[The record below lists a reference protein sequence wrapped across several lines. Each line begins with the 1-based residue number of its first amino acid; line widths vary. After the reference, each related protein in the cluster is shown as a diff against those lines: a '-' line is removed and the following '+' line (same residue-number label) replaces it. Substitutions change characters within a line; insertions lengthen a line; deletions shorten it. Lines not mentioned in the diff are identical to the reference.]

1 MLRLMLP
8 LAALCVFAGPIGTAL
23 GEAVDR
29 GQMDVGIF
37 AILLIPIGF
46 LLRPVAS
53 QAQAAALGVK
63 QRPWLSGRL
72 RPWQKLILPF
82 QTGAVLSTSLSCVMA
97 GGGYL
102 LGAEPGWSAP
112 NSVAFATVI
121 LGALLLG
128 FGLARLVAG
137 VMIVHFSGLWA
148 APKWAWRMGGL
159 IVVLGSLAQ
168 VAYCVESISQLAP
181 WM

>member
-1 MLRLMLP
+1 MLP
-8 LAALCVFAGPIGTAL
+8 LTVLAALAGPVGTAI

-29 GQMDVGIF
+29 GQMEIGMF
-37 AILLIPIGF
+37 SILLLPFGF
-46 LLRPVAS
+46 LLHLVGG
-53 QAQAAALGVK
+53 QAQAAVFGVQ

-72 RPWQKLILPF
+72 RRWQKLILPF
-82 QTGAVLSTSLSCVMA
+82 QTGALLSTGLSSVMA

-102 LGAEPGWSAP
+102 LGSEPGWSAP
-112 NSVAFATVI
+112 NSIAFVAVI

-128 FGLARLVAG
+128 LALARLVAG
-137 VMIVHFSGLWA
+137 VLIVQVSGLWA

-168 VAYCVESISQLAP
+168 VAYSVGSISQLVP

>member
-1 MLRLMLP
+1 MLP
-8 LAALCVFAGPIGTAL
+8 LAALGLLVGPVGTAL

-29 GQMDVGIF
+29 RQMDVGIF
-37 AILLIPIGF
+37 AILLIPVGF

-53 QAQAAALGVK
+53 QAQVAALGVK
-63 QRPWLSGRL
+63 QRPWLNGRL
-72 RPWQKLILPF
+72 RGWQRLILPF
-82 QTGAVLSTSLSCVMA
+82 HTGAVLSTGLSCVMA

-112 NSVAFATVI
+112 NSIAFATVM

-128 FGLARLVAG
+128 FGLARLLAG
-137 VMIVHFSGLWA
+137 VLIVQFSGLWA

-168 VAYCVESISQLAP
+168 AVYSAQNISQLVS